1 MPKAGRGDLGLL
13 SRDRAHRRLCLAE
26 QVLPSLV
33 LATQKG
39 LGPREG
45 RTRTLEWGVPVDVGL
60 AVGLGGRG
68 QPGAT
73 LIWGLALASK
83 LAASALLE
91 CPVMVG
97 WRGEACFPSS
107 SRE

>member
-26 QVLPSLV
+26 QVLPSL
-33 LATQKG
+33 
-39 LGPREG
+39 GPRPFCVA